1 MLAAILEIDIMEEM
15 SRDLHNLGSQVQR
28 LRRRNRLT
36 IEKLAEL
43 SGVSSG
49 FLSQLERGMTNPT
62 FISLQK
68 IAIGLDVPISA
79 FFQASSADSFVVRQN
94 QRRKLI
100 LDDGNRVWQ
109 LLIPDLNRSI
119 EFLLMEWGPRISTE
133 GRPSCHEGEECGL
146 VLEGV
151 LEVHWGDEV
160 FLLEEGDSIYLPSNI
175 PHWYRNP
182 SDQKV
187 VCVWAATPPS
197 W

>member
-1 MLAAILEIDIMEEM
+1 MEDM
-15 SRDLHNLGSQVQR
+15 SRDLHILGSQVHR
-28 LRRRNRLT
+28 LRRRSGLT

-43 SGVSSG
+43 SGVSAG
-49 FLSQLERGMTNPT
+49 FLSQLERGMANPS

-68 IAIGLDVPISA
+68 IATGLDVPISS
-79 FFQASSADSFVVRQN
+79 FFQTSNADNLVVRRD
-94 QRRKLI
+94 QRRNLV

-109 LLIPDLNRSI
+109 LLTSDLNHSI

-160 FLLEEGDSIYLPSNI
+160 FLLEEGDSICLPSNV

-187 VCVWAATPPS
+187 VCVWAATPPT